1 MPPLTGK
8 PMGSP
13 HAPSFLR
20 SVDCGFV
27 NFAVGDA
34 DACGHKTDRPP
45 SSSAWCDRDLELLV
59 TKQQLSFGTI
69 LTIILSVRRTVM
81 SLGAAARPLAV
92 IDESREAGTAVLTG
106 RQIECTI
113 IHNGNTDLQIT
124 LPSDVTVPDRFRIR
138 FSVSQR
144 EALAELDWQEGSTAR
159 IRLLTAPKPIRLP
172 RRALTRTTARQEDKA
187 KQSV

>member
-1 MPPLTGK
+1 
-8 PMGSP
+8 
-13 HAPSFLR
+13 
-20 SVDCGFV
+20 
-27 NFAVGDA
+27 
-34 DACGHKTDRPP
+34 
-45 SSSAWCDRDLELLV
+45 
-59 TKQQLSFGTI
+59 
-69 LTIILSVRRTVM
+69 M

-124 LPSDVTVPDRFRIR
+124 LPSDVTVPDRFRIG

-159 IRLLTAPKPIRLP
+159 IWLLTAPKPIRLP
-172 RRALTRTTARQEDKA
+172 GEHSLEPRPDKKIRPNSRSDSAALGWVSQLSVERRQCEP
-187 KQSV
+187 